1 MPPASEGHKRRP
13 LQKIAPKHAEVPEC
27 VVKFD
32 KTLMVV
38 ALSFCVALGCG
49 GGGGGD
55 PEPTDAEKNLLALGS
70 AIAHYTSKNA
80 RPPADLAQ
88 VKTWLKSVD
97 AKKLQDWGITDV
109 EKIFVSPRD
118 NQPYLYAKPA
128 ELQSPI
134 YAYETTGVGGKKQ
147 MVGYALHVDEV
158 SQDQLQYN
166 IDAARVKTP
175 IE

>member
-1 MPPASEGHKRRP
+1 MCGAP
-13 LQKIAPKHAEVPEC
+13 LQKLAQKHCRVPEC

-38 ALSFCVALGCG
+38 VLSFCVALGCG
-49 GGGGGD
+49 GSAD
-55 PEPTDAEKNLLALGS
+55 RDRTPTDAEKNLLALGT

-80 RPPADLAQ
+80 RPPADLTQ

-147 MVGYALHVDEV
+147 MVGFALHVDEV
-158 SQDQLQYN
+158 SEDQLQYN
-166 IDAARVKTP
+166 LNAAKVKTP

>member
-1 MPPASEGHKRRP
+1 MK
-13 LQKIAPKHAEVPEC
+13 V
-27 VVKFD
+27 D
-32 KTLMVV
+32 KTLIVV
-38 ALSFCVALGCG
+38 ALVLFIALGCG

-55 PEPTDAEKNLLALGS
+55 RSPTDAEKNLLALGT
-70 AIAHYTSKNA
+70 AIANYTSKNA
-80 RPPADLAQ
+80 RPPADLTQ

-118 NQPYLYAKPA
+118 SQPYLYAKPV

-134 YAYETTGVGGKKQ
+134 YAYETTGVDGKKQ
-147 MVGYALHVDEV
+147 MVGYALHVEEV
-158 SQDQLQYN
+158 SEDQLQYN
-166 IDAARVKTP
+166 INAAKVKTP

>member
-1 MPPASEGHKRRP
+1 VR
-13 LQKIAPKHAEVPEC
+13 
-27 VVKFD
+27 FD
-32 KTLMVV
+32 KTLIVV
-38 ALSFCVALGCG
+38 ALALCLAPGCG
-49 GGGGGD
+49 GGADRD
-55 PEPTDAEKNLLALGS
+55 PTPTDSEKNLLALGT
-70 AIAHYTSKNA
+70 AIANYTSKNA
-80 RPPADLAQ
+80 RPPADLTQ

-118 NQPYLYAKPA
+118 NQPYLYARPV

-134 YAYETTGVGGKKQ
+134 YAYEATGVDGKKQ

-158 SQDQLQYN
+158 SEDQLQYN
-166 IDAARVKTP
+166 INAAKVKTP